1 MKFIFQM
8 IFKKSHAKA
17 ILEGLARSIEKTK
30 PGDEVAVLMN
40 GDTQS
45 IDFNGVTDLI
55 QKNGSKKELIN

>member
-45 IDFNGVTDLI
+45 IDFNGVTV
-55 QKNGSKKELIN
+55 

>member
-1 MKFIFQM
+1 M

-30 PGDEVAVLMN
+30 PGDEVAGLMN
-40 GDTQS
+40 GDMHS